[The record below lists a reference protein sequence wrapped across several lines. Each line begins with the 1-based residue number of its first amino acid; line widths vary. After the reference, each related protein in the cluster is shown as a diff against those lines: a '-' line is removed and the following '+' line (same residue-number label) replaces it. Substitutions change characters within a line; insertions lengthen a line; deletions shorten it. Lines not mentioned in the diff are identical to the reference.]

1 MPPPFASRTSGRF
14 ANRHCY
20 ICDKTF
26 DKPAFLAYHMQQHTG
41 EKPFACAVDGCEKWY
56 ARKGALDSHVKMCH
70 LSNLA
75 SNDWVEKDD
84 EEDEGVGEDEG
95 EDVAGDGDEVK

>member
-1 MPPPFASRTSGRF
+1 
-14 ANRHCY
+14 
-20 ICDKTF
+20 
-26 DKPAFLAYHMQQHTG
+26 
-41 EKPFACAVDGCEKWY
+41 
-56 ARKGALDSHVKMCH
+56 MCH

-95 EDVAGDGDEVK
+95 EDVAGDGDEAK